1 MMPDPRQRHGEG
13 RLAIAYKIAVIT
25 DAHANLPALD
35 AALGAIADAG
45 CQAIYHTGDAI
56 GIGPYPA
63 ECLDRLLHTPNVR
76 LVMGNHDEWFAHG
89 LPHPP
94 PPWMSEGE
102 LAHQRWV
109 HDQLSPSLRP
119 VVAAWPYTIHEEF
132 AGTQV
137 TFTHYGREASGRGFV
152 PIVSVARPADLD
164 AVFRSHRADL
174 VFYGHHH
181 PTSDLIGRARYVNP
195 GALGCSPV
203 PVARFCTVSFADGG
217 YALEQHAVPYD
228 ATELFRQFEER
239 SVPERD
245 FIRTTFFGQVAGAG

>member
-1 MMPDPRQRHGEG
+1 MMLGSRQRHGEEAG
-13 RLAIAYKIAVIT
+13 IAHKVAVIT

-119 VVAAWPYTIHEEF
+119 VVAAWTYTIHEEF
-132 AGTQV
+132 VGTQV

-152 PIVSVARPADLD
+152 PIVSVPRTSDLD
-164 AVFRSHRADL
+164 AVFRPHRADL

-181 PTSDLIGRARYVNP
+181 PASDLTGRARYVNP
-195 GALGCSPV
+195 GALGCSPA
-203 PVARFCTVSFADGG
+203 PVARFCIVSFADGD
-217 YALEQHAVPYD
+217 YTLEQHAVPYD
-228 ATELFRQFEER
+228 AAELFRQFEARE
-239 SVPERD
+239 VPERD
-245 FIRTTFFGQVAGAG
+245 FIRTMFFGGTVEP